1 MRYLLDTNICITVL
15 RGLFNYEE
23 ILEKIANNDCC
34 ISEIT
39 LYELKAG
46 EALARQKRK
55 GFKNQGLDR
64 LLALFTILPIAEAI
78 DFAAEEK
85 ARLQLAGTPLDD
97 DFDLFIGCTS
107 VVGGMKMVTENAR
120 HFKNIKGIKLEN
132 WIRRPS

>member
-15 RGLFNYEE
+15 RGLFNYGE

-39 LYELKAG
+39 RYELKAG
-46 EALARQKRK
+46 EELARQKRE
-55 GFKNQGLDR
+55 GFKNQGLDK
-64 LLALFTILPIAEAI
+64 LLALFTILPIAGAI

-97 DFDLFIGCTS
+97 DFDLLIGCTS
-107 VVGGMKMVTENAR
+107 VVGGMKMVTENER

-132 WIRRPS
+132 WVRRPA